1 MLKKLTSIISQ
12 YVAVNVNN
20 MNDCDVIIE
29 ISQRGQQTTSNH
41 AVSDSLVTPLKNIET

>member
-1 MLKKLTSIISQ
+1 
-12 YVAVNVNN
+12 

-41 AVSDSLVTPLKNIET
+41 AVSDSLVTPLKNIETYEGVHGGSGAVG